1 MSGSVAIIGCG
12 WLGHA
17 LAKQLLT
24 DNYKVTV
31 TTQSKEKQ
39 LKLQQENIDTE
50 ILSLPVSEHEDV
62 KLSVFNHDTLVIAIT
77 PQIRQGRDDYP
88 QKVAQL
94 VKLAESGKVKK
105 VILLSST
112 AVYNGLS
119 GLVNEQA
126 TLDINAHKVAII
138 TAAEQAARH
147 FSGET
152 VILRLAG
159 LVGDDRH
166 PGRFLQG
173 KKLLSDPQAFINL
186 IHQDDVV
193 GVIRELI
200 AEQEVSGTF
209 NAVSATETCKKHYYH
224 AAASAL
230 NLPAAEFSSESSM
243 HFGKRINGEKLR
255 ERFDYS
261 FIHDD
266 LIAWLHETAAGSENV

>member
-1 MSGSVAIIGCG
+1 MSKSVAIIGCG

-17 LAKQLLT
+17 LAKQLLV
-24 DNYKVTV
+24 DKYKVTV

-39 LKLQQENIDTE
+39 QKLLKENIDTE
-50 ILSLPVSEHEDV
+50 ILSLPVSEHKHI
-62 KLSVFNHDTLVIAIT
+62 KLSAFDHDTLVIAIT

-94 VKLAESGKVKK
+94 IKLAESGKVKR

-126 TLDINAHKVAII
+126 TLDINANKVAIL
-138 TAAEQAARH
+138 TGAEQAAEH
-147 FSGET
+147 FLGET

-166 PGRFLQG
+166 PGKFLQG

-186 IHQDDVV
+186 IHQDDAV
-193 GVIRELI
+193 GVIKQLI
-200 AEQEVSGTF
+200 SVPEISGTF
-209 NAVSATETCKKHYYH
+209 NAVSATETCKEHYYH

-230 NLPAAEFSSESSM
+230 NLPAPEFSSETSM
-243 HFGKRINGEKLR
+243 HCGKRINGEKLR
-255 ERFDYS
+255 KRCHYS

-266 LIAWLHETAAGSENV
+266 LIAWLNETVAS